1 MSKEKNQLFDGSEF
15 HGFRKNDGHSLIIHN
30 GKKML
35 GTTAVYEI
43 VSKVLSDKTVKRVRR
58 QIGVSPGYVQG
69 ADGEV
74 SFIATCPD
82 TKKQYRIIGQVEEF
96 VPKATVSE
104 PVKPNNQKITNILT
118 ETSVEK
124 PVMEVAV
131 VTSEFAKPVITSVA
145 DSLEISCVALVTD
158 IGQAKSLKSKQ
169 RQLEAFKLELEF
181 IKAQIDAGFDPL
193 ISINALMHMSR
204 RSRASIYRDFQSG
217 KLGKQDKNGRSSFVL
232 YSVAMAYMAGV

>member
-15 HGFRKNDGHSLIIHN
+15 HGFRKNDGLSLIMCN
-30 GKKML
+30 GKKMM
-35 GTTAVYEI
+35 GTTVVYEI

-58 QIGVSPGYVQG
+58 HIGTSPDYIQG
-69 ADGEV
+69 REGEV

-82 TKKQYRIIGQVEEF
+82 TKIQYRIIGYVEEF
-96 VPKATVSE
+96 VPKAICSE
-104 PVKPNNQKITNILT
+104 LVKPNNQKITNILT
-118 ETSVEK
+118 ETSEDK
-124 PVMEVAV
+124 PVMDVAV
-131 VTSEFAKPVITSVA
+131 VASEVGNPVITSVA
-145 DSLEISCVALVTD
+145 DSLEISSVALVTD

-181 IKAQIDAGFDPL
+181 IKVQIDAGFDPL

-217 KLGKQDKNGRSSFVL
+217 KLGKRDKNGRSSFVL
-232 YSVAMAYMAGV
+232 YSVAKAYMAGV

>member
-1 MSKEKNQLFDGSEF
+1 MSKEKNQLFEGSEF
-15 HGFRKNDGHSLIIHN
+15 YGIRKDGLGLIMRN

-35 GTTAVYEI
+35 ATAVMSEI
-43 VSKVLSDKTVKRVRR
+43 VLKVLRDKTVKRVRR
-58 QIGVSPGYVQG
+58 HIGTSPGYVQG

-82 TKKQYRIIGQVEEF
+82 TKKQYRIIGHVKEF
-96 VPKATVSE
+96 VPKAIVSE
-104 PVKPNNQKITNILT
+104 SVKPNNQKITNILT

-124 PVMEVAV
+124 PVMDVAV
-131 VTSEFAKPVITSVA
+131 VASEVAKPVITSVA
-145 DSLEISCVALVTD
+145 DSLEISSVALVTD

-193 ISINALMHMSR
+193 ISINALVHMSC
-204 RSRASIYRDFQSG
+204 RSRASIYRDFQTG
-217 KLGKQDKNGRSSFVL
+217 KLGNKDKNGRSSFVL
-232 YSVAMAYMAGV
+232 YSVAKAYMAGV